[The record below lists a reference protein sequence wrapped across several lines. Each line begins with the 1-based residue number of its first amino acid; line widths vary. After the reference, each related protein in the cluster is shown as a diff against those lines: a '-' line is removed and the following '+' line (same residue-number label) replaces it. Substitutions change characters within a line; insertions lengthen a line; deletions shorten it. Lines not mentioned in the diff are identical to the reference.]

1 MGSAPM
7 NTSSYPS
14 LEPTNPH
21 RVLVVDDDPRM
32 LRAITT
38 LLRRSGYEVITAA
51 DVDQALIAA
60 ERHAFAAA
68 VVDYTLHDE
77 TGLAVLWR
85 LRRLQPSCARLLC
98 TGRQDAAT
106 MVEAVNHGE
115 INKVVNKPFR
125 ARELLRLLGEAVE
138 ASRERDRAKL
148 LEDAEQNL
156 AERKALDEVMQG
168 EVSMAI
174 QPIVHTGNLETPVY
188 FEALVRP
195 SHPVLTNPVALLSA
209 AERQQMALEVSSK
222 ILRSALQIVRVIP
235 EDTGLFVNIHPEQL
249 SQPRTLL
256 EQLSTV
262 REYAPRVALEIT
274 ERSRLRGITGWEESL
289 ALATDMGFQIAV
301 DDLGAGYSSLSILAD
316 LQPQFIKI
324 DMSLVRGI
332 QDEPRKQRLVQLIK
346 TFGEATD
353 SVLIAE
359 GVETAEEAAA
369 LRDCQIEY
377 MQGYLFG
384 RPTPPRMLRTIR

>member
-1 MGSAPM
+1 M

-14 LEPTNPH
+14 LEPTSPH

-51 DVDQALIAA
+51 DVDQALISA

-68 VVDYTLHDE
+68 IVDYSLHDE

-98 TGRQDAAT
+98 TGRQDAGT
-106 MVEAVNHGE
+106 LVEAVNHGE
-115 INKVVNKPFR
+115 INKIVRKPFR
-125 ARELLRLLGEAVE
+125 AGELLRHLGEAVE
-138 ASRERDRAKL
+138 ASKERDRAKVQ
-148 LEDAEQNL
+148 EDAERSL
-156 AERKALDEVMQG
+156 AERKALDEVMNG
-168 EVSMAI
+168 EIGMAI
-174 QPIVHTGNLETPVY
+174 QPIVHASSVDKPIY
-188 FEALVRP
+188 YEALVRP
-195 SHPVLTNPVALLSA
+195 SHPVLASPIQLLSA
-209 AERQQMALEVSSK
+209 AERQQMAVEVSGK
-222 ILRSALQIVRVIP
+222 ILKSALQVIRVL
-235 EDTGLFVNIHPEQL
+235 DDDVGLFVNIHPEQL

-256 EQLSTV
+256 EQLETV
-262 REYAPRVALEIT
+262 RSYAPRIALEIT

-289 ALATDMGFQIAV
+289 HLATEMGFQIAV

-316 LQPQFIKI
+316 LRPQFIKI

-346 TFGEATD
+346 TFGDATD
-353 SVLIAE
+353 SILIAE
-359 GVETAEEAAA
+359 GVETAEEAAT
-369 LRDCQIEY
+369 LRDCRIEY

-384 RPTPPRMLRTIR
+384 RPSAPRMLRTVS